1 MPPSIEQ
8 YLQELLGAIAA
19 SPIVRSSNV
28 ELDKRTARAAL
39 ICGELQFT
47 EGSTLY
53 FRELIELEAE
63 VTRRMYSY
71 HYQGEDASLVFRYD
85 DTPHFPELDSFPHH
99 KHVGGE
105 SRAASSAAP
114 DLRAVLREIEAVF
127 PLSDHP

>member
-8 YLQELLGAIAA
+8 YLQELLGAI
-19 SPIVRSSNV
+19 
-28 ELDKRTARAAL
+28 
-39 ICGELQFT
+39 T

-85 DTPHFPELDSFPHH
+85 DTPHFPEVDSFPHH

-114 DLRAVLREIEAVF
+114 DLRAVLHEIETIF
-127 PLSDHP
+127 PLRVRLQG